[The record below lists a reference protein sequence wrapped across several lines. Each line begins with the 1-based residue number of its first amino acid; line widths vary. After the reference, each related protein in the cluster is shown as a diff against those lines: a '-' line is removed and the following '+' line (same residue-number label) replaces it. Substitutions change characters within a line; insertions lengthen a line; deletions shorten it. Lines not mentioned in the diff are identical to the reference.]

1 MSEIS
6 RLRWRCRR
14 GMKELDM
21 AMLTYLDTAYEA
33 ATDEEKEAFKSLLDY
48 QEPVLYGLISGTV
61 VPEDE
66 SINKVIQY
74 IRANLRPIP

>member
-48 QEPVLYGLISGTV
+48 QEPELYGLIAGTIV
-61 VPEDE
+61 AGDE
-66 SINKVIQY
+66 PINKVIQY
-74 IRANLRPIP
+74 IRANLKPIP